1 MKTFKTV
8 VYFDSLG
15 DARVGES
22 ELRIAGYKTELDAE
36 VYCPSLM
43 TAIVTITKS
52 VPADTNLDADF
63 DALCDQAC
71 ALAQELGGNT
81 MDYWLDVGKTPT
93 EVFH

>member
-8 VYFDSLG
+8 VYFDNLG

-22 ELRIAGYKTELDAE
+22 ELRAEGYKTELDAE
-36 VYCPSLM
+36 VYCTGLM
-43 TAIVTITKS
+43 TASVTISKS
-52 VPADTNLDADF
+52 VSADTNLDADF

-71 ALAQELGGNT
+71 ALANELGGNT
-81 MDYWLDVGKTPT
+81 MDYWLDVGETPT